1 MPAALK
7 TPTLDELYRRLRDLD
22 YTQIDERMAV
32 MLNAIL
38 QLEDQGECRESAM
51 EAVLMI
57 GYTTEGISNQE
68 PTRSLSWN
76 VDGGVRGFDLARNPG
91 LNNNTEYG
99 AGEFPLPTRPT
110 VRSTSQSSS
119 RVPSMSRT
127 QQTTEA
133 YPDLGVLKKELEKTQ
148 KERNKA
154 NLDRDQAKLDREKV
168 QLERDQAVNERDH
181 ALRLLEMQKAEHQ
194 QELRVR
200 ENAANRDQLRSELD
214 RIEQRQRELDAQKG
228 ARPKERVVTSS
239 RPESR
244 MEVDEAPRARAR
256 FNLDREAREHMSEGL
271 EILIPN
277 DATSSLR
284 SLETQPIRPLMDV
297 ELPGYTPTSTSS
309 DSQVSG
315 GSSRL
320 KELGERLRQ
329 KSRESSARPEL
340 PPTWREQPI
349 RSVVISSYK
358 KNTEGRYHRHNR
370 LDWSAEQKA
379 RRDCF
384 HDAAWVQY
392 LAPPRVPEGAVHL
405 IVGDSLVRVLTRIR
419 SHWQTGILSFA
430 GAATPQMLA
439 TLDMLGMTK
448 VYTVTLMV
456 GTNDVSRGEARKI
469 TRLHDKVSCLLEELR
484 IQMDPILLTVCTVP
498 YNMMFDQHALEM
510 NEKVRNLNKVIRD
523 IHRKSVLPV
532 RLLDVAERMEKEG
545 FPEDTSN
552 DGIHFDRPRGAEWLN
567 DVFQEHINALEADL
581 LETAQFTLGPP
592 PNPPFLASRALSGRL
607 GPRVDTRDSSRSSQT
622 RLQSATPMES
632 EEVTSS
638 TPPGSAISSVVVAES
653 KREKRSMETA
663 RLRYPEKV
671 KGLDL
676 EGLECR
682 RELAETL
689 GIERVSHE
697 DLNRH
702 HCVDWLKAHEAHF
715 SSTKLMETADLT
727 GIPTKAIMGP
737 INYRPLKLLGS
748 PGPIAEPPKHRTSIA
763 RIRLATPAQLKVVD
777 KLLNP
782 GGMGLPDAAYEG
794 SKLAEDPRYGKPCG
808 STQLAKTLAVY
819 DRADPAAARV
829 VIVAGSDFEGTSP
842 KLFWPETLIYS
853 LPGAELNQMLTLV
866 VAIKSEM
873 PCEPELLLFAGM
885 NDHLH
890 AMGLLEQ
897 LKGDEIPT
905 SRKIWE
911 AIQAL
916 FAAMNEVQESVVS
929 RFGSK
934 TKVVFI
940 TSPGYANMPPALQF
954 VYAVLI
960 LIAEGN
966 EWRILMATPN
976 RELEPSNL
984 RLRKSELAAAW
995 ADISHALR
1003 GFYGLADI
1011 LIVLDEVL
1019 LLEISNFARQLKFSP
1034 VIGDDHP
1041 AISQL
1046 TASLWFRSMEVKIT
1060 NSNSKSRDPSN
1071 EKRNVAETEKQLESM
1086 KYRLTQENG
1095 WWPFLT
1101 PRLENATN
1109 KTREEAPPLVKQVW
1123 SFLEKQLELAEV
1135 RDMTVARFVSAA
1147 NEVTIGGFWR
1157 EHAKGELRTRRDH
1170 EILKFL
1176 SPCWEKE
1183 FMAGMFGTTA
1193 TIFGAFVQE
1202 ILGMPI
1208 SLLLALYLVYPRY
1221 LFNMGPAYM
1230 FSRGVE
1236 TLRVDGT
1243 WHYYS

>member
-1 MPAALK
+1 MPAALRK
-7 TPTLDELYRRLRDLD
+7 PTLDELYRRLRDLD

-38 QLEDQGECRESAM
+38 QLEDQGECRESAT
-51 EAVLMI
+51 EAVFMI
-57 GYTTEGISNQE
+57 GYTTERISNQE
-68 PTRSLSWN
+68 QTRWLSWN

-119 RVPSMSRT
+119 RVPSMSRM

-168 QLERDQAVNERDH
+168 QLERDQAVNERDQ
-181 ALRLLEMQKAEHQ
+181 ALRLLEIQKAEHQ

-271 EILIPN
+271 EVWIPN

-320 KELGERLRQ
+320 RELGERLRQ

-340 PPTWREQPI
+340 PPTWREQPV
-349 RSVVISSYK
+349 RSVVILSYK

-370 LDWSAEQKA
+370 LDWSTEQKT

-392 LAPPRVPEGAVHL
+392 LAPSRVPEGAVHL

-484 IQMDPILLTVCTVP
+484 IQMDPILLTICTVP

-545 FPEDTSN
+545 FPEDTSS
-552 DGIHFDRPRGAEWLN
+552 DGINFDRPRGAEWLN

-592 PNPPFLASRALSGRL
+592 PKPPFLASRALSGRL

-638 TPPGSAISSVVVAES
+638 TPPSSAISSVVVAES
-653 KREKRSMETA
+653 KRENKSMETA

-671 KGLDL
+671 KELDL
-676 EGLECR
+676 ESLECR
-682 RELAETL
+682 QELAETL

-715 SSTKLMETADLT
+715 SRAKLMETTDLT
-727 GIPTKAIMGP
+727 GIPTKTIMGP

-748 PGPIAEPPKHRTSIA
+748 PGLIAEPPKHRTSIA

-782 GGMGLPDAAYEG
+782 GGTGLPDAAYEG

-916 FAAMNEVQESVVS
+916 FAAMNEVQENVVS

-934 TKVVFI
+934 TKVVFT

-960 LIAEGN
+960 LIVEG
-966 EWRILMATPN
+966 
-976 RELEPSNL
+976 S
-984 RLRKSELAAAW
+984 
-995 ADISHALR
+995 
-1003 GFYGLADI
+1003 
-1011 LIVLDEVL
+1011 
-1019 LLEISNFARQLKFSP
+1019 
-1034 VIGDDHP
+1034 
-1041 AISQL
+1041 
-1046 TASLWFRSMEVKIT
+1046 
-1060 NSNSKSRDPSN
+1060 
-1071 EKRNVAETEKQLESM
+1071 
-1086 KYRLTQENG
+1086 
-1095 WWPFLT
+1095 
-1101 PRLENATN
+1101 
-1109 KTREEAPPLVKQVW
+1109 
-1123 SFLEKQLELAEV
+1123 
-1135 RDMTVARFVSAA
+1135 
-1147 NEVTIGGFWR
+1147 
-1157 EHAKGELRTRRDH
+1157 
-1170 EILKFL
+1170 
-1176 SPCWEKE
+1176 
-1183 FMAGMFGTTA
+1183 
-1193 TIFGAFVQE
+1193 
-1202 ILGMPI
+1202 
-1208 SLLLALYLVYPRY
+1208 
-1221 LFNMGPAYM
+1221 
-1230 FSRGVE
+1230 
-1236 TLRVDGT
+1236 
-1243 WHYYS
+1243 

>member
-7 TPTLDELYRRLRDLD
+7 KPTLDQLYRRLRDLD
-22 YTQIDERMAV
+22 YTQIDERMAI

-38 QLEDQGECRESAM
+38 QLEDQGECRESAT

-68 PTRSLSWN
+68 QTRWLSWN
-76 VDGGVRGFDLARNPG
+76 VDGGVRGFDLAGNPG

-168 QLERDQAVNERDH
+168 QLERDQAVNERDQ

-271 EILIPN
+271 EVWIPN

-329 KSRESSARPEL
+329 KSRENSARPEL
-340 PPTWREQPI
+340 PPTWREQPV

-498 YNMMFDQHALEM
+498 YNMMFNQHALEM

-607 GPRVDTRDSSRSSQT
+607 GTRVDTRDSSRSSQT

-653 KREKRSMETA
+653 KREKKSMETA

-671 KGLDL
+671 KELDL
-676 EGLECR
+676 ESLECR

-715 SSTKLMETADLT
+715 SRAKLMETTDLT

-748 PGPIAEPPKHRTSIA
+748 PGLIAEPPKHRTSIA

-782 GGMGLPDAAYEG
+782 GGTGLPDAAYEG

-934 TKVVFI
+934 TKVVFT

-966 EWRILMATPN
+966 EWRILMAAPN

-1041 AISQL
+1041 AISKL
-1046 TASLWFRSMEVKIT
+1046 TASLWFRTMDVKIT
-1060 NSNSKSRDPSN
+1060 NSTRS
-1071 EKRNVAETEKQLESM
+1071 LEV
-1086 KYRLTQENG
+1086 
-1095 WWPFLT
+1095 PV
-1101 PRLENATN
+1101 
-1109 KTREEAPPLVKQVW
+1109 TREEMWP
-1123 SFLEKQLELAEV
+1123 
-1135 RDMTVARFVSAA
+1135 
-1147 NEVTIGGFWR
+1147 
-1157 EHAKGELRTRRDH
+1157 RR
-1170 EILKFL
+1170 K
-1176 SPCWEKE
+1176 S
-1183 FMAGMFGTTA
+1183 
-1193 TIFGAFVQE
+1193 
-1202 ILGMPI
+1202 
-1208 SLLLALYLVYPRY
+1208 
-1221 LFNMGPAYM
+1221 N
-1230 FSRGVE
+1230 
-1236 TLRVDGT
+1236 
-1243 WHYYS
+1243 